1 MILTW
6 TCSFCMWAN
15 DNNNG
20 PCRKCGGQTEM
31 RLVRGHW
38 KEVTIKEPEPKN
50 VNPDGCTDDSPKYVP
65 NEGDQKQ

>member
-1 MILTW
+1 
-6 TCSFCMWAN
+6 
-15 DNNNG
+15 
-20 PCRKCGGQTEM
+20 M